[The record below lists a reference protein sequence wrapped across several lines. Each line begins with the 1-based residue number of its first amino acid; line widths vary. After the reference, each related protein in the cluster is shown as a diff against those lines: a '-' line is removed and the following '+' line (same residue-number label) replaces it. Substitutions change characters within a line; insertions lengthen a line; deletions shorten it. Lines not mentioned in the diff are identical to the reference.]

1 MSDHHLTHRCVNDDT
16 CVIVAESTLDNNNAH
31 EMHGAIGELLSKG
44 YKHIVVDMSQLEFL
58 ASAGVGSI
66 ILGGDLLAPLQTA
79 REAGGDI
86 ILCNVS
92 KPVQRVLDVL
102 DLGDYLTVSG
112 TIDDATARISA
123 ASSSGESQ

>member
-44 YKHIVVDMSQLEFL
+44 YKNIVVDMSQLEFL

-66 ILGGDLLAPLQTA
+66 IGNVETA

-92 KPVQRVLDVL
+92 KTVQHVLDVL
-102 DLGDYLTVSG
+102 DLGEYLTVAGSVG
-112 TIDDATARISA
+112 DATARTKTV
-123 ASSSGESQ
+123 SSSGEAQ

>member
-66 ILGGDLLAPLQTA
+66 IGNVETA